1 MSVETTNCHVDII
14 GFPIDLGA
22 ARRGVDMG
30 ASALRIAGIHRR
42 LEKLGYQ
49 VSDLGDVVIRNMER
63 QQVDNHKLKYLD
75 EIVRTN
81 RELAQLIKDSMAQDH
96 FPLCLGGDH
105 SLAIGSIAGI
115 SAHCKDVGKRLGLIW
130 VDAHADMNTE
140 KTTPSGN
147 IHGMSL
153 AVALGQG
160 APALTEIFGFSPKL
174 VPENCA
180 VVGVRSVDR
189 LERAAIQKIGL
200 PVYTMTDIDR
210 RSVSAIIREVLDRL
224 ASRVDQI
231 HVSFDMDSIEPGVAP
246 GVGTPV
252 SGGLSYREAHLIME
266 TIAESGQMASLDIAE
281 VNPILDS
288 HNKSAELA
296 AELVA
301 SAMGQR
307 IL

>member
-1 MSVETTNCHVDII
+1 MAVKKNNFQVDLI

-30 ASALRIAGIHRR
+30 ASALRIAGIQRR
-42 LEKLGYQ
+42 LEKLGYE

-63 QQVDNHKLKYLD
+63 QQVDNHKLKYLG

-81 RELAQLIKDSMAQDH
+81 QELAQMIKTSMDQGH

-115 SAHCKDVGKRLGLIW
+115 SAHCRNAGKSLGLIW
-130 VDAHADMNTE
+130 VDAHTDMNTE
-140 KTTPSGN
+140 QTTPSGN

-153 AVALGQG
+153 AVALAQG
-160 APALTEIFGFSPKL
+160 APALTEILGFSPKL
-174 VPENCA
+174 VARNCA

-189 LERAAIQKIGL
+189 LERQAIQKIGL

-210 RSVSAIIREVLDRL
+210 RGVPVIIEEVLGKL
-224 ASRVDQI
+224 ASQVDQI
-231 HVSFDMDSIEPGVAP
+231 HVSFDMDSIDPGVAP

-252 SGGLSYREAHLIME
+252 SGGLNYREAHLLME
-266 TIAESGQMASLDIAE
+266 TIAESGCMASLDVAE
-281 VNPILDS
+281 INPILDS